1 MLNRRTLRIKA
12 MQALYAFEQ
21 CKEANYQRSLERIEA
36 AYQPDLNSMEPQD
49 KKLLEQHRKK
59 ATSLFKNHFDEID
72 KVKTENGQMTDLLLS
87 ERKFYDDQ
95 VAKDLRFFK
104 QQILKEV
111 ESIYAMYIQLLA
123 LLVEFTEIARA
134 DKKINHGNF
143 IRNLWIAELKSNK
156 TVQSAITK
164 FGSWNEHTNEVR
176 AWFKELVKN
185 NATYLAYLD
194 KKEPS
199 NADQLDILIY
209 ISRKII
215 LAKGRIFDFYEL
227 SDLYWAENKDIVK
240 SLVDKTLKSFDPE
253 AATPMILQTLSPNW
267 EEDKQFFADL
277 FGAVLKLEP
286 EYKELIAD
294 NTKNWEV
301 DRLPLT
307 DRVIL
312 ELAIAEALNFPN
324 IPVKV
329 TINEYIEL
337 SKKYSTDKSRQF
349 VNGILDVI
357 TKKMQQTGSLRK
369 SGRGLIDNK

>member
-1 MLNRRTLRIKA
+1 

-59 ATSLFKNHFDEID
+59 AISLYKKHFDEID
-72 KVKTENGQMTDLLLS
+72 KVKTENGQMTELLLS

-164 FGSWNEHTNEVR
+164 FGSWTQHANEVR

-185 NATYLAYLD
+185 NDTYLAYLD
-194 KKEPS
+194 KKEPA
-199 NADQLDILIY
+199 NAEQLDILIY

-215 LAKGRIFDFYEL
+215 LTKGRIFDFFEL

-253 AATPMILQTLSPNW
+253 AGTPMILQTLSPNW

-277 FGAVLKLEP
+277 FGAALKLEP
-286 EYKELIAD
+286 EHKELIAN

>member
-59 ATSLFKNHFDEID
+59 ATSLFKKHFDEID

-253 AATPMILQTLSPNW
+253 AGTPMILQTLSPNW

>member
-194 KKEPS
+194 RKEPS

-253 AATPMILQTLSPNW
+253 AGTPMILQTLSPNW